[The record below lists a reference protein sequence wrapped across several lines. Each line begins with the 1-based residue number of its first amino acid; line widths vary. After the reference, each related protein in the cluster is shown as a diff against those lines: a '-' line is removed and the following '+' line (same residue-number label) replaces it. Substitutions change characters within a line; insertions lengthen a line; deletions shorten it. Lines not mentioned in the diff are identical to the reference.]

1 MVRPLIKSEKVQE
14 DDNDDYVTDLMLN
27 RNVKNDE
34 GYCRSPQK
42 HIEENFKKK
51 LPVWIL
57 N

>member
-34 GYCRSPQK
+34 GYCRPPQK
-42 HIEENFKKK
+42 HRRILQKK